1 MRFTRFS
8 FFSFPFSI
16 SIERPF
22 VNKKNY
28 KILRFFNLFPTTYCG
43 LCAKRTRPAFER
55 FPLCSTIS
63 AFLTFFES
71 AIPALKF
78 FYIFSRSFHT
88 IAEVSLMKI
97 WSYVLFAVFL
107 LAALFLYFVP
117 TFIAFKNGR
126 ENKWA
131 ILLLNALLGVTIL
144 GWIGALLWST
154 SPTPSH
160 QK

>member
-1 MRFTRFS
+1 
-8 FFSFPFSI
+8 
-16 SIERPF
+16 
-22 VNKKNY
+22 
-28 KILRFFNLFPTTYCG
+28 
-43 LCAKRTRPAFER
+43 
-55 FPLCSTIS
+55 
-63 AFLTFFES
+63 
-71 AIPALKF
+71 
-78 FYIFSRSFHT
+78 
-88 IAEVSLMKI
+88 MKI